1 MPLGGPR
8 GSKVWNLSGI
18 QFKSLSTTCLP
29 TFSFLSPI
37 MLILWPRGCFSET
50 GDPLSSLGA
59 PQGGFRAHILVEGCS
74 FMLSHMFMTRINHKT
89 FCCNLFEVGY
99 LCTTKWLV
107 YPGYH
112 WFPSFDASVDEAYTL
127 PSCNHATTPS
137 WCHSAHIK
145 RAMLQT
151 EFSQS
156 F

>member
-1 MPLGGPR
+1 MPLGGPGTPKVWNRSDIPFVSLSTANLQNFSFLSLKIWILRPR
-8 GSKVWNLSGI
+8 GGFSIPRGAPGGPRGPKVWNLSGI

-29 TFSFLSPI
+29 TFSFLSSI

-99 LCTTKWLV
+99 LCTTK
-107 YPGYH
+107 
-112 WFPSFDASVDEAYTL
+112 
-127 PSCNHATTPS
+127 
-137 WCHSAHIK
+137 
-145 RAMLQT
+145 
-151 EFSQS
+151 
-156 F
+156 